1 MNMLAEDGLKKASIA
16 LAVLERSTAEPGSA
30 LDLVDTPGGVRL
42 LLQTAL
48 LHPEPSFRLGATM
61 CVHNLVSQN
70 EPHFL
75 QVALDEPCMLPKA
88 LARMLAEADR
98 SVQEAAEHEKDG
110 DAGGKKA
117 VDPDL
122 PVRRVAL
129 EMFSTLVQRTTP
141 EVALR
146 VLESEQLC
154 TTPFALLSSSRDA
167 QICQGAAEL
176 LLAILARDDTVAG
189 PVRNVVEEAPEDVAA
204 TLLPKVLDAEQR
216 EIRTTLRS
224 LLLVLRSSTRLQTAA
239 TKVSTAATVAGH
251 AETCGDVVEARE
263 LRLISAWLQAAQ
275 HSSVGLAEPGAE
287 GSATISSERTEARP
301 PNQATST
308 DTVDQGR
315 QLCLSLRFF
324 ITCETADCM
333 DLSTDTGGF
342 VADAVPRGW
351 LFFDMLRVVTIRSI
365 LS

>member
-1 MNMLAEDGLKKASIA
+1 MAEDGGQDCRRRTKLVALLDRLQPMNMLAEDGLKKASIA

-98 SVQEAAEHEKDG
+98 SVQEAAEREEDG

-176 LLAILARDDTVAG
+176 LLAILARDDAVAQA
-189 PVRNVVEEAPEDVAA
+189 VRNLRMSLDKSHEKGRSLAQEVLGAQDGQRLAEEGEQQALEAEKLAKYEVDELTHRLEECDQTIEELNAEIA
-204 TLLPKVLDAEQR
+204 STTQEMENYRTQADKAKLELDAMR
-216 EIRTTLRS
+216 FK
-224 LLLVLRSSTRLQTAA
+224 SS
-239 TKVSTAATVAGH
+239 GH
-251 AETCGDVVEARE
+251 ARE
-263 LRLISAWLQAAQ
+263 
-275 HSSVGLAEPGAE
+275 
-287 GSATISSERTEARP
+287 
-301 PNQATST
+301 
-308 DTVDQGR
+308 
-315 QLCLSLRFF
+315 F
-324 ITCETADCM
+324 
-333 DLSTDTGGF
+333 
-342 VADAVPRGW
+342 
-351 LFFDMLRVVTIRSI
+351 
-365 LS
+365 

>member
-1 MNMLAEDGLKKASIA
+1 MAPPGMADDDGQDRRRRTKLVALLNKLQPMNMLAEDGLKKASIA

-30 LDLVDTPGGVRL
+30 LDLGDAPGGVRL

-70 EPHFL
+70 EPRFL

-98 SVQEAAEHEKDG
+98 SVQEAAEREIYG

-129 EMFSTLVQRTTP
+129 EMLSTLVQRTTP
-141 EVALR
+141 EIALR

-176 LLAILARDDTVAG
+176 LLAILARDDAVAG
-189 PVRNVVEEAPEDVAA
+189 PVRNVVEEAPEDVAS
-204 TLLPKVLDAEQR
+204 TLIPKVLDAEQR
-216 EIRTTLRS
+216 EIRATLRS
-224 LLLVLRSSTRLQTAA
+224 LLLVLRSSTRLQAA
-239 TKVSTAATVAGH
+239 AAKVSTAATVAGH
-251 AETCGDVVEARE
+251 ADAIDTCGDAVEARE
-263 LRLISAWLQAAQ
+263 LRLIAEWLLAAQ
-275 HSSVGLAEPGAE
+275 APSVKLAEPSAE
-287 GSATISSERTEARP
+287 GS
-301 PNQATST
+301 ST
-308 DTVDQGR
+308 DM
-315 QLCLSLRFF
+315 S
-324 ITCETADCM
+324 
-333 DLSTDTGGF
+333 
-342 VADAVPRGW
+342 
-351 LFFDMLRVVTIRSI
+351 
-365 LS
+365 